1 LQLVYTLKAGNV
13 FERKVSLVTENN
25 DVMNGSEAGVT
36 VLVLAGISKPHRT
49 SKESL
54 ESEDQRD

>member
-1 LQLVYTLKAGNV
+1 LKAGNV

-25 DVMNGSEAGVT
+25 GVMNGSEAGVT
-36 VLVLAGISKPHRT
+36 VLVLAGISKPHHT